1 MCNKVLK
8 VLKKK
13 KREMINTMTGV
24 KNALERINSRIIA
37 EEWISKLEDRM
48 VKTLL
53 WNRIRKKNE

>member
-24 KNALERINSRIIA
+24 KNALERINSRITEA
-37 EEWISKLEDRM
+37 EE
-48 VKTLL
+48 
-53 WNRIRKKNE
+53 

>member
-1 MCNKVLK
+1 MN
-8 VLKKK
+8 
-13 KREMINTMTGV
+13 NTITRM

-53 WNRIRKKNE
+53 WNRIIKKKNE

>member
-1 MCNKVLK
+1 MN
-8 VLKKK
+8 
-13 KREMINTMTGV
+13 NTITGM